1 MAKTYK
7 TDDAFFTIIAPQMS
21 IYYAWPLHEWLI
33 KNEVARLRL
42 IQDYEI
48 ESGRL
53 GLSEVQ
59 ELYPGILTIGVV
71 MNPWARFIY
80 RYLKILECNIDILT
94 SIDFDIKE
102 TIETGKVARNLNRLL
117 DKIINNQELDWCFC
131 DFLKPQMHWMSY
143 NSDDSN
149 VQVDYIV
156 RGEYAS
162 EDTKILID
170 YFCLTD
176 YTPFKFDIPPLDYR
190 PYYTEEI
197 KNFVAK
203 LHETDIKTFGYKF

>member
-1 MAKTYK
+1 MSTTYK
-7 TDDAFFTIIAPQMS
+7 TDDSFFTIIAPQMS
-21 IYYAWPLHEWLI
+21 VYYAWPLHEWLT

-53 GLSEVQ
+53 NLKEVH
-59 ELYPGILTIGVV
+59 ELYPGISTIGVV

-80 RYLKILECNIDILT
+80 RYIKILEYDPDTLSSIDI
-94 SIDFDIKE
+94 SIKE

-117 DKIINNQELDWCFC
+117 AKISEDQNWCFC
-131 DFLKPQMHWMSY
+131 DFLKPQMNWLSY
-143 NSDDSN
+143 NFN
-149 VQVDYIV
+149 NGCRTQVEYIV
-156 RGEYAS
+156 RGEYAA
-162 EDTKILID
+162 EDTQPLID

-176 YTPFKFDIPPLDYR
+176 HEPFNFNFPTLDYY
-190 PYYTEEI
+190 PYYTDEI

-203 LHETDIKTFGYKF
+203 LHATDIKTFGYKF